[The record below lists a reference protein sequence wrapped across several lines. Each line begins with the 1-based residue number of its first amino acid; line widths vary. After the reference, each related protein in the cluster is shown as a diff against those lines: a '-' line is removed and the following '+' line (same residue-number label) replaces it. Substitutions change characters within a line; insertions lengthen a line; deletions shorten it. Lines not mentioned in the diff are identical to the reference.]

1 MSGPNSDDESGKC
14 SIIYFVGPYI
24 LKYLLKVLDRIP
36 VAVEVAAAA
45 SHRKAAHHG
54 RFLLLNCIY
63 PVKMILLMAYYPLV
77 RLIVISRAAEANVHV
92 LGPDPRSHAPVPVR
106 LIAYDQSLRPVED
119 RALVRFTVDTLA
131 LHIASTPVH
140 LTANVPVPIHTPAA
154 ARPIARIVVT
164 RSPVLIR
171 PICKLMTSEPIQRA
185 RAAVAVAVALL
196 DPKPDLALVHAP
208 IPSRTHH
215 NRVAH
220 HGAEAVP
227 LPVRAVTLASPKR
240 SRVVKAIQITKSVI
254 ATTQRPRKQRRRA
267 LLTPI
272 AMRRSR

>member
-1 MSGPNSDDESGKC
+1 MMRA
-14 SIIYFVGPYI
+14 
-24 LKYLLKVLDRIP
+24 VLDRIP

-45 SHRKAAHHG
+45 SHRKAAHH
-54 RFLLLNCIY
+54 
-63 PVKMILLMAYYPLV
+63 V

-227 LPVRAVTLASPKR
+227 LPVRAVTLASPRR

-272 AMRRSR
+272 AMRRSRQRQRLPRRTSLVTRMTSVTTRRRRVLRANLRQAAWLAHAAAV